1 MNAFRHCLTLVLTAI
16 CIATASS
23 AFAIDDP
30 VERLVPG
37 RYFEYKAQF
46 YLRNQDYRAAL
57 EMFELAGYWANKIAQ
72 YNVGIM
78 YYNGI
83 GDLPVDKVRGVA
95 WLGIAAEQHND
106 LADAALQAAY
116 ATLTPEQRQ
125 QADSTFRSLDDLYG
139 DKVTL
144 QRAMRHYEDERRNV
158 TGSHVGLVGNMIV
171 YNTDRSFQSGNSYY
185 ADQKKEFDDYINT
198 MFGHVDV
205 GELKP
210 LDVPDAAKANASTTR
225 LEKFLRKPPNRAVN
239 DPDHHP

>member
-1 MNAFRHCLTLVLTAI
+1 MNAVRHFFTFVLTGI
-16 CIATASS
+16 CIATTST

-30 VERLVPG
+30 VERFVPG

-46 YLRNQDYRAAL
+46 YLKNRDYRAAL

-78 YYNGI
+78 YFNGI
-83 GDLPVDKVRGVA
+83 GGLPVDKIRGVA
-95 WLGIAAEQHND
+95 WLGIAAEQHSD

-116 ATLTPEQRQ
+116 ATLTPDQRQ
-125 QADSTFRSLDDLYG
+125 QANSTFRSLNDRYG

-144 QRAMRHYEDERRNV
+144 QRAMRHYEEERRNV
-158 TGSHVGLVGNMIV
+158 TGSHLGLIGNMTIF
-171 YNTDRSFQSGNSYY
+171 NPDKSFQSGNSYY
-185 ADQKKEFDDYINT
+185 AEQKKDFDDYINT

-210 LDVPDAAKANASTTR
+210 LDVPAAAKANASTTR
-225 LEKFLRKPPNRAVN
+225 LGNFARKPGDRAVT